1 MDNGADSLAP
11 PPVEPP
17 RGMFPGRLD
26 ANGRLKLPAAFQQ
39 YFSALPEKKLF
50 VTSLEGRIAKIYP
63 IAAWRENEQFFR
75 GYQAHPDA
83 RKRVAFIAN
92 DLGADAEP
100 DAQGRLTFPA
110 KLRKAL
116 DLDNTELHLYSER
129 GHVVVMS
136 AALYEEFRR
145 KSLETAAQ
153 DLELLDQAG
162 LK

>member
-1 MDNGADSLAP
+1 MEQEAIPHNP

-39 YFSALPEKKLF
+39 YFGGLAERKLF
-50 VTSLEGRIAKIYP
+50 VTSLEGRIAQIYP
-63 IAAWRENEQFFR
+63 IAAWRQNETFFE
-75 GYQAHPDA
+75 GYQENPE
-83 RKRVAFIAN
+83 VAENVSFMAN

-100 DAQGRLTFPA
+100 DSQGRVTFPA

-116 DLDNTELHLYSER
+116 DLDNTELHIYSYR
-129 GHVVVMS
+129 GHVVVMTE
-136 AALYEEFRR
+136 AAYQESRERSSR
-145 KSLETAAQ
+145 AARENVKILER
-153 DLELLDQAG
+153 AG